1 VASLTIMPLSPF
13 ITDPEHRFVL
23 DEQAFMEAI
32 EEDVPAHMPA
42 PIVLDIEPMIR
53 NLLQRSASV

>member
-1 VASLTIMPLSPF
+1 MTELPLSPF

-23 DEQAFMEAI
+23 DEDAFMEAI
-32 EEDVPAHMPA
+32 EEDVPAFMLT

-53 NLLQRSASV
+53 NLLQRNQ